1 MGILH
6 LVYYECRLLL
16 TEKKWKRLS
25 TITALMVDSIDDVE
39 MFSSFHDLGIET
51 YRIDTKKPLNEQKH
65 VDAVFHKLM
74 Y

>member
-1 MGILH
+1 
-6 LVYYECRLLL
+6 
-16 TEKKWKRLS
+16 
-25 TITALMVDSIDDVE
+25 MVDSIDDVE